1 MMPTVNSI
9 QKAMVDDMRDEKTA
23 MPKNHAEVAQLMV
36 ELLLAV
42 DHIANEKEFMDRCVS
57 KAVRAYFSLLTDPS
71 EGVYLSRI
79 KNQLN
84 GLKYFRTLNRMT
96 GARGEDGFKVVYR
109 HLISKGV
116 ASSDGF
122 RLKMTDEAKKFI

>member
-1 MMPTVNSI
+1 MPTVNNI
-9 QKAMVDDMRDEKTA
+9 QKVMVDDMRNGKTA
-23 MPKNHAEVAQLMV
+23 MPSNHAEVAQLMV

-42 DHIANEKEFMDRCVS
+42 DHIENEKEFMDRCVS
-57 KAVRAYFSLLTDPS
+57 KAVRAYFSLLTDPK

-79 KNQLN
+79 KNQMSGLN
-84 GLKYFRTLNRMT
+84 YFRTLSGMT

-116 ASSDGF
+116 ASSDGV
-122 RLKMTDEAKKFI
+122 RLKMTDEARKFI

>member
-1 MMPTVNSI
+1 MPTVNKI
-9 QKAMVDDMRDEKTA
+9 QKAMVDDMRNEVTALPKT
-23 MPKNHAEVAQLMV
+23 HAEVAQLMV

-71 EGVYLSRI
+71 DGVYLSRI
-79 KNQLN
+79 KNQMSGLN
-84 GLKYFRTLNRMT
+84 YFKTLNRMA

-109 HLISKGV
+109 YLITKGV
-116 ASSDGF
+116 ASSDGVK
-122 RLKMTDEAKKFI
+122 LKMTDEARKFI

>member
-1 MMPTVNSI
+1 MPTINNI
-9 QKAMVDDMRDEKTA
+9 QKVMVDDMRNGKAA
-23 MPKNHAEVAQLMV
+23 MPSNHAEVAQIMV

-42 DHIANEKEFMDRCVS
+42 DHAANEKEFMDRCVS
-57 KAVRAYFSLLTDPS
+57 KAVRAYFSLLTDPK

-79 KNQLN
+79 KNQMSGLN
-84 GLKYFRTLNRMT
+84 YFRNLSSMT

-109 HLISKGV
+109 YLISKGV

-122 RLKMTDEAKKFI
+122 KLKMTDEARKFI